1 LNRLKDKY
9 SSRKIFFYVTIII
22 AAIVLLSRLFALQVV
37 DKSYRIS
44 AQNNVLRYVTQY
56 PARGLIY
63 DRKGDLLV
71 YNQAAYDLMVIPGQT
86 EDIDT
91 VELCTILDITRESFD
106 ERMTRAIKFSRYAP
120 SVFLKMVSSETYA
133 RLQEVLYRYPG
144 FYAQART
151 LRKYAYPS
159 AAHVLGYVGE
169 VNNQEIKNDPYYKSG
184 DYIGKT
190 GIEKSYERQLR
201 GRKGLKIFLVDAY
214 NRVKGLY
221 QGGRYDTLS
230 VPGSNIVST
239 LDIDLQR
246 YGEKLM
252 GDKNGSIVAL
262 EPSTGEVL
270 ALISTPDY
278 DPSLLVGRIRS
289 DNYTRL
295 QNDTLEPLFN
305 RALMASYP
313 PGSTFKPVNGLIALQ
328 EGILSPS
335 YDYFCDNGYYA
346 PGIHVACHH
355 FDSFNMPEAI
365 TASCNAYFCN
375 AFRLLID
382 NPKYGSTAGGLKM
395 WRAYLS
401 EFGFGSKLGIDFANE
416 LAGFVPEPEFYD
428 NIYGEKRW
436 RALTILSMAIGQ
448 GELGT
453 TPLQMANMTA
463 IIANRGFYHTP
474 HIVKSIDNDTTAI
487 DPAFRNKHEV
497 SVDSSHFEVII
508 EGMKGVVNGGK
519 SATATWVA
527 IKDIVMCGKT
537 GTAENPHGPDHS
549 IFVAFAPEK
558 NPQIAIAVYVENTG
572 FGSTYAAP
580 VASLMVEKYLKG
592 KVENPW
598 LENYILNP
606 PEPQPAQ
613 NDETEKAGNE
623 EEEGAAVVQ
632 AEEKEGAINTEEPG
646 EKINN
651 NQEGIN

>member
-1 LNRLKDKY
+1 MNSLKDIH
-9 SSRKIFFYVTIII
+9 SSRKIFFYATIII
-22 AAIVLLSRLFALQVV
+22 AATVLLSKLFALQVI

-56 PARGLIY
+56 PTRGLIY
-63 DRKGDLLV
+63 DRKGNLLV
-71 YNQAAYDLMVIPGQT
+71 YNQAAYDLMVIPGQAG
-86 EDIDT
+86 DIDT
-91 VELCTILDITRESFD
+91 VELCTILDITRESFT
-106 ERMTRAIKFSRYAP
+106 ERMNTAKKYSEYAP

-169 VNNQEIKNDPYYKSG
+169 VNMQEIKTDPYYKSG

-328 EGILSPS
+328 EGILTEN

-346 PGIHVACHH
+346 PGVHVACHH
-355 FDSFNMPEAI
+355 FASFNMPEAI

-382 NPKYGSTAGGLKM
+382 NPKYGSTAGGLNM
-395 WRAYLS
+395 WRGYLS
-401 EFGFGSKLGIDFANE
+401 EFGFGSRLGIDFANE
-416 LAGFVPEPEFYD
+416 LAGFVPRPEFYD
-428 NIYGEKRW
+428 NIYGERRW

-453 TPLQMANMTA
+453 TPLQMANMAT

-474 HIVKSIDNDTTAI
+474 HIVKSIDNDTSAV
-487 DPAFRNKHEV
+487 DPAYRHKHEV

-508 EGMKGVVNGGK
+508 EGMKGVVNGGR

-558 NPQIAIAVYVENTG
+558 NPEIAIAVYVENTG

-580 VASLMVEKYLKG
+580 VASLMIEKYLKG
-592 KVENPW
+592 KIENPW

-606 PEPQPAQ
+606 PEPQPRQ
-613 NDETEKAGNE
+613 NEDVEEENTGE
-623 EEEGAAVVQ
+623 EEEGAVE
-632 AEEKEGAINTEEPG
+632 EEKKEDINTEEAE
-646 EKINN
+646 EKTNN
-651 NQEGIN
+651 TREGRN

>member
-1 LNRLKDKY
+1 MKDIY
-9 SSRKIFFYVTIII
+9 SSRKIFFYAIVII
-22 AAIVLLSRLFALQVV
+22 AALILLSKLFALQVL

-63 DRKGDLLV
+63 DRKGKLLV

-86 EDIDT
+86 QEIDT
-91 VELCTILDITRESFD
+91 LELCTILDVDKRFFS
-106 ERMTRAIKFSRYAP
+106 ERMKTAIEYSEYAP

-133 RLQEVLYRYPG
+133 RLQEVLYKYPG
-144 FYAQART
+144 FYVQART
-151 LRKYAYPS
+151 LRKYSYPS
-159 AAHVLGYVGE
+159 AAHALGYVGE
-169 VNNQEIKNDPYYKSG
+169 VNNEEIKSDPYYRAG
-184 DYIGKT
+184 DYIGKN
-190 GIEKSYERQLR
+190 GIEKSYELQLR
-201 GRKGLKIFLVDAY
+201 GRKGLKIFLVDVY

-221 QGGRYDTLS
+221 QGGRYDTIP
-230 VPGSNIVST
+230 VPGKNLITT
-239 LDIDLQR
+239 LDIELQR
-246 YGEKLM
+246 YGEVLM
-252 GDKNGSIVAL
+252 GDRNGSIVAL

-289 DNYTRL
+289 ENYTRL

-328 EGILSPS
+328 EGIVTRN
-335 YDYFCDNGYYA
+335 YEYFCDNGYYA

-355 FDSFNMPEAI
+355 FASFNMPEAI

-382 NPKYGSTAGGLKM
+382 HPQYGSSAEGLNR

-401 EFGFGSKLGIDFANE
+401 EFGFGSKLGIDFPNE
-416 LAGFVPEPEFYD
+416 LAGFVPKPTFYD
-428 NIYGEKRW
+428 NIYGENRW
-436 RALTILSMAIGQ
+436 KALTIISMGIGQ

-463 IIANRGFYHTP
+463 IIANRGYYLTP
-474 HIVKSIDNDTTAI
+474 HIVKAI
-487 DPAFRNKHEV
+487 DDDTLAVDQSFRQRHELG
-497 SVDSSHFEVII
+497 VDSSHFGII
-508 EGMKGVVNGGK
+508 VEGMKGVVNGGEN
-519 SATATWVA
+519 ATARWVA

-558 NPQIAIAVYVENTG
+558 DPKIAIAVYVENTG

-580 VASLMVEKYLKG
+580 VASLMIEKYLKG
-592 KVENPW
+592 NIENKW
-598 LENYILNP
+598 LENYILKP
-606 PEPQPAQ
+606 PPPQPDEELEEMKEEESKKEEI
-613 NDETEKAGNE
+613 DETD
-623 EEEGAAVVQ
+623 
-632 AEEKEGAINTEEPG
+632 
-646 EKINN
+646 
-651 NQEGIN
+651 

>member
-1 LNRLKDKY
+1 MY
-9 SSRKIFFYVTIII
+9 SSRKIFFYAIVII
-22 AAIVLLSRLFALQVV
+22 AALILLSRLFALQVLN
-37 DKSYRIS
+37 KSYRVS

-63 DRKGDLLV
+63 DRNGKLLV

-86 EDIDT
+86 REIDT
-91 VELCTILDITRESFD
+91 LELCTILGVDQEFFAR
-106 ERMTRAIKFSRYAP
+106 RMRAAVQYSEYAP

-133 RLQEVLYRYPG
+133 RLQEVLYKYPG
-144 FYAQART
+144 FYVQVRT
-151 LRKYAYPS
+151 LRKYTYPS

-169 VNNQEIKNDPYYKSG
+169 VNNEEIKSDPYYRAG
-184 DYIGKT
+184 DYIGKN
-190 GIEKSYERQLR
+190 GIEKSYELQLR
-201 GRKGLKIFLVDAY
+201 GQKGLKIFLVDVH
-214 NRVKGLY
+214 NRVKGSY
-221 QGGRYDTLS
+221 QGGRHDTIP
-230 VPGSNIVST
+230 VTGSNLVTT

-289 DNYTRL
+289 ENYTRL

-328 EGILSPS
+328 EGIITRN
-335 YDYFCDNGYYA
+335 YEYFCDNGYYA

-355 FDSFNMPEAI
+355 FASFNMPEAI

-382 NPKYGSTAGGLKM
+382 NPKYGSTAEGLNR
-395 WRAYLS
+395 WRSYLS
-401 EFGFGSKLGIDFANE
+401 EFGFGSKLGIDFTNE
-416 LAGFVPEPEFYD
+416 LAGFVPRPSFYD
-428 NIYGEKRW
+428 NIYGENRW
-436 RALTILSMAIGQ
+436 RALTIISMGIGQ

-463 IIANRGFYHTP
+463 IIANRGYYMTP
-474 HIVKSIDNDTTAI
+474 HIIKAI
-487 DPAFRNKHEV
+487 DDDTLAVDQSFRQRHEV
-497 SVDSSHFEVII
+497 GVDSSHFEVIV
-508 EGMKGVVNGGK
+508 EGMKGVVNGGED
-519 SATATWVA
+519 ATARWVA

-558 NPQIAIAVYVENTG
+558 NPKIALAVYVENTG

-580 VASLMVEKYLKG
+580 VASLMIEKYLKG
-592 KVENPW
+592 KIENTW

-606 PEPQPAQ
+606 PRPQVR
-613 NDETEKAGNE
+613 E
-623 EEEGAAVVQ
+623 EVE
-632 AEEKEGAINTEEPG
+632 EEKEEEIKEEEID
-646 EKINN
+646 EKN
-651 NQEGIN
+651 

>member
-1 LNRLKDKY
+1 LKDIY
-9 SSRKIFFYVTIII
+9 SSRKIFFYAIVII
-22 AAIVLLSRLFALQVV
+22 AALILLSRLFALQVLN
-37 DKSYRIS
+37 KSYRVS

-63 DRKGDLLV
+63 DRNGKLLV

-86 EDIDT
+86 REIDT
-91 VELCTILDITRESFD
+91 LELCTILGVDQEFFAR
-106 ERMTRAIKFSRYAP
+106 RMRAAVQYSEYAP

-133 RLQEVLYRYPG
+133 RLQEVLYKYPG
-144 FYAQART
+144 FYVQVRT
-151 LRKYAYPS
+151 LRKYTYPS

-169 VNNQEIKNDPYYKSG
+169 VNNEEIKSDPYYRAG
-184 DYIGKT
+184 DYIGKN
-190 GIEKSYERQLR
+190 GIEKSYELQLR
-201 GRKGLKIFLVDAY
+201 GQKGLKIFLVDVH
-214 NRVKGLY
+214 NRVKGSY
-221 QGGRYDTLS
+221 QGGRHDTIP
-230 VPGSNIVST
+230 VTGSNLVTT

-289 DNYTRL
+289 ENYTRL

-328 EGILSPS
+328 EGIITRN
-335 YDYFCDNGYYA
+335 YEYFCDNGYYA

-355 FDSFNMPEAI
+355 FASFNMPEAI

-382 NPKYGSTAGGLKM
+382 NPKYGSTAEGLNR
-395 WRAYLS
+395 WRSYLS
-401 EFGFGSKLGIDFANE
+401 EFGFGSKLGIDFTNE
-416 LAGFVPEPEFYD
+416 LAGFVPRPSFYD
-428 NIYGEKRW
+428 NIYGENRW
-436 RALTILSMAIGQ
+436 RALTIISMGIGQ

-463 IIANRGFYHTP
+463 IIANRGYYMTP
-474 HIVKSIDNDTTAI
+474 HIIKAI
-487 DPAFRNKHEV
+487 DDDTLAVDQSFRQRHEV
-497 SVDSSHFEVII
+497 GVDSSHFEVIV
-508 EGMKGVVNGGK
+508 EGMKGVVNGGED
-519 SATATWVA
+519 ATARWVA

-558 NPQIAIAVYVENTG
+558 NPKIALAVYVENTG

-580 VASLMVEKYLKG
+580 VASLMIEKYLKG
-592 KVENPW
+592 KIENTW

-606 PEPQPAQ
+606 PRPQVR
-613 NDETEKAGNE
+613 E
-623 EEEGAAVVQ
+623 EVE
-632 AEEKEGAINTEEPG
+632 EEKEEEIKEEEID
-646 EKINN
+646 EKN
-651 NQEGIN
+651 

>member
-1 LNRLKDKY
+1 MNSLKDLY

-22 AAIVLLSRLFALQVV
+22 AAIVLLSKLFSLQVIN
-37 DKSYRIS
+37 KSYRIS

-56 PARGLIY
+56 PTRGLIY
-63 DRKGDLLV
+63 DRKGNLLV

-86 EDIDT
+86 GDIDT
-91 VELCTILDITRESFD
+91 VELCKILDITKESFA
-106 ERMTRAIKFSRYAP
+106 ERMNSAIKFSRYAP

-169 VNNQEIKNDPYYKSG
+169 VNMQEIKKDPYYKSG

-328 EGILSPS
+328 EGILTEK
-335 YDYFCDNGYYA
+335 YEYFCDNGYYA

-382 NPKYGSTAGGLKM
+382 NPKYGSTAGGLTM
-395 WRAYLS
+395 WREYLS
-401 EFGFGSKLGIDFANE
+401 EFGFGSRLGIDFANE
-416 LAGFVPEPEFYD
+416 LAGFVPKPEFYD
-428 NIYGEKRW
+428 NIYGERRW
-436 RALTILSMAIGQ
+436 KALTILSMAIGQ

-453 TPLQMANMTA
+453 TPLQMANMAA

-474 HIVKSIDNDTTAI
+474 HIVKSVDNDSSVI
-487 DPAFRNKHEV
+487 DPAYRNRQEV
-497 SVDSSHFEVII
+497 SVDSSHFEVIV

-558 NPQIAIAVYVENTG
+558 DPEIAIAVYVENTG

-580 VASLMVEKYLKG
+580 VASLMVERYLKG
-592 KVENPW
+592 KIENPW
-598 LENYILNP
+598 LESYILNP
-606 PEPQPAQ
+606 PEPQPVQ
-613 NDETEKAGNE
+613 NEAAE
-623 EEEGAAVVQ
+623 EENAGEGAV
-632 AEEKEGAINTEEPG
+632 EEEREGESNVEESGEKSESNKEGRN
-646 EKINN
+646 
-651 NQEGIN
+651 

>member
-1 LNRLKDKY
+1 LNSLKDKY
-9 SSRKIFFYVTIII
+9 SSRKIFFFVTIII

-63 DRKGDLLV
+63 DRKGNLLV

-86 EDIDT
+86 GDIDT
-91 VELCTILDITRESFD
+91 LELCTILDITRESFD

-230 VPGSNIVST
+230 VPGNNIVST

-328 EGILSPS
+328 EGILSPG

-382 NPKYGSTAGGLKM
+382 NPKYGSTAGGLNM

-401 EFGFGSKLGIDFANE
+401 EFGFGSKLGIDFSNE

-474 HIVKSIDNDTTAI
+474 HIVKSIDDDTTAI

-606 PEPQPAQ
+606 PDPQPAQ
-613 NDETEKAGNE
+613 NDETEEEGNE
-623 EEEGAAVVQ
+623 EEEGVAVVQ

-646 EKINN
+646 DKINN

>member
-1 LNRLKDKY
+1 MNGLKDIY
-9 SSRKIFFYVTIII
+9 SNRRIFFYAIVII
-22 AAIVLLSRLFALQVV
+22 AAIILLSKLFSLQVV
-37 DKSYRIS
+37 NKSYRVS

-63 DRKGDLLV
+63 DRNGSLLV
-71 YNQAAYDLMVIPGQT
+71 FNQAAYDLMVIPGQT
-86 EDIDT
+86 QEIDT
-91 VELCTILDITRESFD
+91 FELCSILNIKRESFS
-106 ERMTRAIKFSRYAP
+106 ERMNEAIEYSEYAP

-133 RLQEVLYRYPG
+133 RLQEVLYKYPG
-144 FYAQART
+144 FYVQTRT
-151 LRKYAYPS
+151 LRKYSHPS
-159 AAHVLGYVGE
+159 AAHALGYVGE
-169 VNNQEIKNDPYYKSG
+169 VNNEEIKADPYYKAG
-184 DYIGKT
+184 DYIGKN
-190 GIEKSYERQLR
+190 GIEKSYELDLR
-201 GRKGLKIFLVDAY
+201 GHKGLKIFLVDVY

-221 QGGRYDTLS
+221 QGGRYDTIP
-230 VPGSNIVST
+230 VPGSNITTT

-278 DPSLLVGRIRS
+278 DPTLLVGRIRS
-289 DNYTRL
+289 ENYTRL

-328 EGILSPS
+328 EDIVTKN
-335 YDYFCDNGYYA
+335 YEYFCDNGYYA

-355 FDSFNMPEAI
+355 FASFNMPHAI

-382 NPKYGSTAGGLKM
+382 NPKYGSTTEGLNR
-395 WRAYLS
+395 WRSYLS
-401 EFGFGSKLGIDFANE
+401 EFGFGSKLGIDFPNE
-416 LAGFVPEPEFYD
+416 LSGFVPKPSFYD
-428 NIYGEKRW
+428 NIYGKNRW
-436 RALTILSMAIGQ
+436 RALTIISMGIGQ

-453 TPLQMANMTA
+453 TPLQMANMAA
-463 IIANRGFYHTP
+463 IIANRGFYLTP
-474 HIVKSIDNDTTAI
+474 HIVKAINNDTLAV
-487 DPAFRNKHEV
+487 DPPFRKKHNV

-508 EGMKGVVNGGK
+508 EGMKGVVNGGEE
-519 SATATWVA
+519 ATATWVA

-558 NPQIAIAVYVENTG
+558 DPQIALAVYVENTG

-580 VASLMVEKYLKG
+580 VASLMIEKYLKG
-592 KVENPW
+592 EIENTW

-606 PEPQPAQ
+606 LEPQVDKEE
-613 NDETEKAGNE
+613 DELKQQDIE
-623 EEEGAAVVQ
+623 EES
-632 AEEKEGAINTEEPG
+632 
-646 EKINN
+646 
-651 NQEGIN
+651 